1 MDEVIYIDLREV
13 VVDDPVHEVEAG
25 EGHREHNPGVLVHV
39 RGRHSQHAVD
49 MAVPL
54 CRQLIVQRHL
64 VAVLYCCVVVL
75 LLVWGP
81 PDPSAVEVELHALEK
96 K

>member
-64 VAVLYCCVVVL
+64 VAEISNIRNQLKTDDIIDQLTV
-75 LLVWGP
+75 
-81 PDPSAVEVELHALEK
+81 
-96 K
+96 